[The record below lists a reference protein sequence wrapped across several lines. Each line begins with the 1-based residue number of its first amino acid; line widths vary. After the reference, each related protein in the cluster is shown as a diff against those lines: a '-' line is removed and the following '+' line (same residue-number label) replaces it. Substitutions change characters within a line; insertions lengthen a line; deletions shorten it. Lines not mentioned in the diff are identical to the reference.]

1 MTDINTESVQAGIA
15 ALIGTKMAP
24 EALENRG
31 KAPGTFFSSL
41 LSNFVHLEFT
51 EEQAVFHWKKIL
63 ENSEKL
69 RSNLGR
75 PVGIHTATV
84 DYFTNLMHLMSSP
97 LLIEQQVFRQ
107 TEQLAMIDGLT
118 GVFNRRYMD
127 TMLKKELNRCER
139 YTKEFSICLIDIDNF
154 KKLNDSYG
162 HQAGD
167 AILVEIAASIR
178 DSVREEDVVCRYGGE
193 EFLVILPET
202 NIYGARVLANRIR
215 QYSSESALLVQY
227 EVTFSA
233 GIASY
238 PHNGLTVE
246 SLVGAADLALYQ
258 AKYNGKDRVEEAAP
272 LKIDSVI

>member
-1 MTDINTESVQAGIA
+1 MTDIDTESVQAGIA

-272 LKIDSVI
+272 LNIDSVI